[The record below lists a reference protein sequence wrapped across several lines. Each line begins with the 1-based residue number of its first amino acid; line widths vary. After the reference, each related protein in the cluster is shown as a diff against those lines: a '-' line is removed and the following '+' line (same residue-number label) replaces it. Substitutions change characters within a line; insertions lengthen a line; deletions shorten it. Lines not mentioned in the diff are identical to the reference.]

1 MQLEDAMKYKFK
13 LISQAAIFDL
23 VLNGQVLYYSF
34 PLWFLFDSVSME
46 DMES

>member
-13 LISQAAIFDL
+13 LISQAATFDL

-34 PLWFLFDSVSME
+34 PLYAISL
-46 DMES
+46 